1 MVGNWN
7 GNGCVIQNALHH
19 DVAATLADHHESV
32 RAMMAHISD
41 PDRIRSLPNG
51 HLNLRYYDLV

>member
-1 MVGNWN
+1 MVVSSKTRCITMWLPRWRIITNPF
-7 GNGCVIQNALHH
+7 
-19 DVAATLADHHESV
+19 

-51 HLNLRYYDLV
+51 HLNLRYYYLV